1 MIGGQGC
8 LGNRLVS
15 TLVQDGG
22 YTVYSLDL
30 YIPPENRRVPGVHA
44 YIQTDITK
52 KNDVVKAMNGIE
64 AVFMTASLQPSVAV
78 SNEIMQRVNIGGA
91 QNVLEACKEQK
102 VKRLIYTSS
111 VSVTMGKNP
120 KRPHDLIEESQPFP
134 EVPLNMYV
142 ESKGRAEIM
151 IRKANNS
158 DGLKTCALRLAGLMG
173 GKNNGHL
180 SLMMAKVG
188 PLVFYVYPGDCSIK
202 IDYMDTD
209 AAVEPHIIAE
219 KKLHREQDEE
229 NLYKSLLVSSGIEK
243 NGTISGAQSE
253 SPRQSIGGKAY
264 NITMRDK
271 CTVKEFVE
279 FIAKER
285 SVPRTLSVPMFVLKP
300 IAYVNRWLYIL
311 TGLVL
316 TPFSSMH
323 ADFVMSFNFL
333 PNLASK
339 ELGWS
344 YEKSWKDIA
353 RKALS
358 EY

>member
-8 LGNRLVS
+8 LGNRLVT

-22 YTVYSLDL
+22 YRVYSLDL
-30 YIPPENRRVPGVHA
+30 HIPPENRQVPGVHA

-64 AVFMTASLQPSVAV
+64 AVFMTASLQPCVTISD
-78 SNEIMQRVNIGGA
+78 EMMQRVNIGGA
-91 QNVLEACKEQK
+91 QNVLEACKKQK

-120 KRPHDLIEESQPFP
+120 ERPHDLIKESQPFP

-173 GKNNGHL
+173 GKKNGSL
-180 SLMMAKVG
+180 SLLMG
-188 PLVFYVYPGDCSIK
+188 PLIFCGGDGRYN
-202 IDYMDTD
+202 IDYIDID
-209 AAVEPHIIAE
+209 AAVEAHIIAE
-219 KKLHREQDEE
+219 KNLTREQDEE
-229 NLYKSLLVSSGIEK
+229 NLHKSLLVSNGIK
-243 NGTISGAQSE
+243 RNGTVSGPQSE

-271 CTVKEFVE
+271 CSLIEFMAFV
-279 FIAKER
+279 AKER
-285 SVPRTLSVPMFVLKP
+285 GVPRPICIPHFLLTP
-300 IAYVNRWLYIL
+300 IAYANRWLYIL

-316 TPFSSMH
+316 SPFTLMH
-323 ADFVMSFNFL
+323 VEFLVAFNFL
-333 PNLASK
+333 PNLANK

-344 YEKSWKDIA
+344 YEKSWQDIA
-353 RKALS
+353 RKALK